1 VDGESVEVAEMTTQE
16 PTREEIVTKTLD
28 TLDRPEITHPADIN
42 NLMTVLLGFFQM
54 EQNKPC
60 PNASEIWR
68 RAIPY
73 LLAHRHSDCESLERE
88 EFPEGT
94 LGAWMKQALR
104 DELRRRSGESD
115 EA

>member
-1 VDGESVEVAEMTTQE
+1 MPTQE

-60 PNASEIWR
+60 PNANEIWR
-68 RAIPY
+68 RAPPY
-73 LLAHRHSDCESLERE
+73 LLAYRYSDCESLERE

-104 DELRRRSGESD
+104 DELRRRSGKSD

>member
-1 VDGESVEVAEMTTQE
+1 MPTQE
-16 PTREEIVTKTLD
+16 PTREETVTKTLD

-68 RAIPY
+68 RAVPY

-104 DELRRRSGESD
+104 DELGRRSGNSA

>member
-1 VDGESVEVAEMTTQE
+1 MPTQE
-16 PTREEIVTKTLD
+16 PTREEVVTKTLD
-28 TLDRPEITHPADIN
+28 TLDRPDITHPADIN

-60 PNASEIWR
+60 PNANQIWR
-68 RAIPY
+68 RAVPY
-73 LLAHRHSDCESLERE
+73 LLAYRYSDCESLKRE
-88 EFPEGT
+88 EFPEDT

-104 DELRRRSGESD
+104 DELRRRSVKSD

>member
-1 VDGESVEVAEMTTQE
+1 MPTQE

-28 TLDRPEITHPADIN
+28 TLDRPDITHPADIN

-60 PNASEIWR
+60 PNANQIWR
-68 RAIPY
+68 RAVPY
-73 LLAHRHSDCESLERE
+73 LLAHRYSDCESLELQ

-94 LGAWMKQALR
+94 LGAWMKEALR
-104 DELRRRSGESD
+104 DELRRRAGQAD
-115 EA
+115 KA